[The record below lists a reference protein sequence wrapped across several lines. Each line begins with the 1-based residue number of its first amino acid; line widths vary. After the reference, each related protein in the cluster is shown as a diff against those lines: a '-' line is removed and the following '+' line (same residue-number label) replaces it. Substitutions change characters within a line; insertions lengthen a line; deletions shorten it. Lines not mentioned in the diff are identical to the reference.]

1 MALLLGWSRTSLGGP
16 ILVLDQSDTV
26 NSSGEYLG
34 GGTGIKAIAQTFTP
48 AISGQL
54 AVLNLLLNNNG
65 SGNDPL
71 VASIYDTQNGL
82 PNNLLGT
89 EDLYNISGQ
98 YFAWYSMDFTNLAIN
113 LNANTLYAFVFTHL
127 TGGYIYMR
135 GTVLDS
141 YPRGMELVQTSS
153 NPSWQPD
160 TRSPDMCFETYMIVP
175 EPTVVTL
182 IVSGLSCFVLL
193 GVSRCP
199 SARASYGR
207 WAGRGRTR

>member
-1 MALLLGWSRTSLGGP
+1 MKITTLFLMALLLGWGRTSLSNP

-26 NSSGEYLG
+26 NSSGEFLG
-34 GGTGIKAIAQTFTP
+34 GGTGIKAIAQTFTA

-54 AVLNLLLNNNG
+54 AVLNLLLDNNG

-113 LNANTLYAFVFTHL
+113 LNANTLYAFVFTHP

-141 YPRGMELVQTSS
+141 YPAVSEYVTSK
-153 NPSWQPD
+153 
-160 TRSPDMCFETYMIVP
+160 
-175 EPTVVTL
+175 
-182 IVSGLSCFVLL
+182 
-193 GVSRCP
+193 
-199 SARASYGR
+199 
-207 WAGRGRTR
+207 